1 MHLQF
6 ISTLEANVEAL
17 TGSPVKVT
25 IDSVT
30 SGSVVVTETYAFLD
44 NSVTS
49 AANLA
54 TVLTSSD
61 SSSVFGTTFG
71 PVTVAAGSVKTGT
84 VTNPSSKHYCTLV
97 IKQTHSCT
105 AAMHMTLSHMQFSK
119 AAAEGQ
125 GLSCPHLRVH
135 NPHNSHAALVIC

>member
-61 SSSVFGTTFG
+61 SLIGVWDNICASD
-71 PVTVAAGSVKTGT
+71 
-84 VTNPSSKHYCTLV
+84 C
-97 IKQTHSCT
+97 CCR
-105 AAMHMTLSHMQFSK
+105 LSQDRDC
-119 AAAEGQ
+119 GQ
-125 GLSCPHLRVH
+125 PLW
-135 NPHNSHAALVIC
+135 

>member
-1 MHLQF
+1 MMHLQF

-71 PVTVAAGSVKTGT
+71 PVTVAAGSVMTGT
-84 VTNPSSKHYCTLV
+84 VANPSGKHYCTLV

-105 AAMHMTLSHMQFSK
+105 AT
-119 AAAEGQ
+119 
-125 GLSCPHLRVH
+125 